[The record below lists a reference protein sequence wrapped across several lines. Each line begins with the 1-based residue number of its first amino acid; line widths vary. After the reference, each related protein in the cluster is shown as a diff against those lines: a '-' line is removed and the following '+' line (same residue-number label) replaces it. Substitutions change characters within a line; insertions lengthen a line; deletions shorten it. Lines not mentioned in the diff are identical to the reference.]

1 MALPD
6 GYWPLHEA
14 GFSFGR
20 RLTSRSS
27 PPPFLTKQE
36 IALSL
41 RHGVSFQIGHGQCG
55 RLSVPTGV
63 YERNLV
69 RLQRGEF
76 VPQEASETLPVTSRE
91 IWRYIA
97 GYFDGDG
104 SVDVDANAYTLR
116 WVLSFSDNWL
126 DQILFVKALLEQ
138 GGIRVQKPRRT
149 GVGGWRLV
157 AAEIESV
164 RKMAINMLESGGLHE
179 KRSELLLLLAYYDNK
194 VTGKAVAEVLNY
206 QVSSGAR
213 IGKIRQFNIPFTYSQ
228 GLREAIRASVVGG
241 KSLGQRERKQLVEDH
256 VRLLLSGKQLA
267 LKYGVSRATV
277 SRVINRCRRS
287 TRDRPET

>member
-6 GYWPLHEA
+6 GYWLLHEA
-14 GFSFGR
+14 GFSSGR

-41 RHGVSFQIGHGQCG
+41 RYGITPTNRHSHCG
-55 RLSVPTGV
+55 WLSVPTGV
-63 YERNLV
+63 YERYLV
-69 RLQRGEF
+69 RLQPGAF
-76 VPQEASETLPVTSRE
+76 VSQEASEVLPVTSRE

-138 GGIRVQKPRRT
+138 RGIRVQKPRRA

-157 AAEIESV
+157 VAEIESV
-164 RKMAINMLESGGLHE
+164 RKMASNMLESGGLHK

-194 VTGKAVAEVLNY
+194 VTGNAVAEVLNY
-206 QVSSGAR
+206 HVSSGAR
-213 IGKIRQFNIPFTYSQ
+213 IGKIRQLNIPFTYSQ
-228 GLREAIRASVVGG
+228 GLRQGIRASVVGG
-241 KSLGQRERKQLVEDH
+241 KFLGQRERKQLVEDH
-256 VRLLLSGKQLA
+256 VRLCLNGKQLA

-287 TRDRPET
+287 TSDRPET